1 MLASCE
7 DCIFSLDLAGRLRQA
22 SHAALLTLALAL
34 ALILALA
41 LTLTAH
47 LSPFTLALTLPLT
60 LARPTRRSLGSS
72 AP

>member
-34 ALILALA
+34 ALIL
-41 LTLTAH
+41 TR
-47 LSPFTLALTLPLT
+47 TLALTLPLT

>member
-34 ALILALA
+34 ALIL
-41 LTLTAH
+41 TL
-47 LSPFTLALTLPLT
+47 TLALTLP

-72 AP
+72 AA